1 MIKEISM
8 AMYKNTIKINL
19 MPHREALKEI
29 RKKEF
34 FTRVFLSVLLAC
46 CLILFVWQLLNTRI
60 DAQKNR
66 NDFISSKISLLDQEI
81 AQISTLESEIE
92 ALKARQKAVED
103 LQSDRNLPVYIFQ
116 ELTSF
121 VPEGIYL
128 KTIKQDSKLIMIG
141 GVAQTQERISEM
153 LRNFTDRSE
162 WLEKP
167 TLVESKLMT
176 LNTGSKAADKVYEFI
191 ISVLVKPNQ
200 KISSNNL
207 ASDAPVVIGLPVKG
221 INSAPNNP

>member
-1 MIKEISM
+1 MTKEISM
-8 AMYKNTIKINL
+8 DMYKNTIKINL

-34 FTRVFLSVLLAC
+34 FTRVFLSALLAC
-46 CLILFVWQLLNTRI
+46 CLALFVWQLLNARI
-60 DAQKNR
+60 DAQKTR
-66 NDFISSKISLLDQEI
+66 NDFISSKISSLDQEI

-207 ASDAPVVIGLPVKG
+207 ASDAPVVIGLPTKG